1 MLHLQVLAMAGNAV
15 QRPDVI
21 AGNIQVAG
29 YNNHNNHSSSSNMTS
44 VRMAAGH
51 KRDMATTA
59 NIRKVGVA
67 LDAIEVLQVIV
78 GKVEVGD
85 GGKRSIR
92 AQAANVVADGLDP
105 PGLGWVVVVSHLREA
120 WHGDEHEANS
130 ARQGKATHLRS
141 GMLPSPA
148 RPLRSF
154 SSKLTASSS
163 GMQLEMPHSEVRLLC
178 DTSRERQLL

>member
-1 MLHLQVLAMAGNAV
+1 MAN
-15 QRPDVI
+15 
-21 AGNIQVAG
+21 
-29 YNNHNNHSSSSNMTS
+29 
-44 VRMAAGH
+44 
-51 KRDMATTA
+51 TA

-130 ARQGKATHLRS
+130 ARQGNALEVGHVSES
-141 GMLPSPA
+141 GEAVKVILIKVDRLQLGHAVGDTPQRGQVVVRHVQRAAALVRA
-148 RPLRSF
+148 R
-154 SSKLTASSS
+154 A
-163 GMQLEMPHSEVRLLC
+163 
-178 DTSRERQLL
+178 

>member
-1 MLHLQVLAMAGNAV
+1 MAN
-15 QRPDVI
+15 
-21 AGNIQVAG
+21 
-29 YNNHNNHSSSSNMTS
+29 
-44 VRMAAGH
+44 
-51 KRDMATTA
+51 TA

-105 PGLGWVVVVSHLREA
+105 PGLGWVGLLLVTCGR
-120 WHGDEHEANS
+120 HGMATS
-130 ARQGKATHLRS
+130 MKQTLQGKATQGKATHLRS
-141 GMLPSPA
+141 GMFPSPA